1 MAPTVFGLEE
11 HFIGRAVV
19 DSSHDA
25 MFLDSVMENLADLGE
40 RRLKDM
46 DRGNMRVQVVSHI
59 PDVQPPAVCRAVND
73 QLFDAIQKSGGRLR
87 GFAFLPMATPESIP
101 DELERCVKSLGFL
114 GALIPNHAHGR
125 YYDSTEYRTMFKK
138 AQELDVPIYL
148 HPTVAD
154 DLQRYAG
161 NYDRVAQDVIAGPG
175 FCWHT
180 DVATHMLRLYASGL
194 FDAYPR
200 VKLILG
206 HNGESLPFMLERV
219 DRMFSRRWGSEKR
232 GLRSFM
238 SVWNENVWITTSG
251 MYHLGP
257 LQCCLAMC
265 KPDRV
270 LYSECSPFSDQAK
283 RPFR

>member
-1 MAPTVFGLEE
+1 MAPSVLGLEE
-11 HFIGRAVV
+11 HFIGQAVLE
-19 DSSHDA
+19 SSHDA
-25 MFLDSVMENLADLGE
+25 MFLDSVMENLSDLGE
-40 RRLKDM
+40 KRLQDM
-46 DRGNMRVQVVSHI
+46 DRGNMHIQVVSHI

-73 QLFDAIQKSGGRLR
+73 QLSDAIQNSGGRFR
-87 GFAFLPMATPESIP
+87 GFAFLPMATPDAIA

-114 GALIPNHAHGR
+114 GALIPSHANGR
-125 YYDSTEYRTMFKK
+125 YYDEAAYRAMFEK
-138 AQELDVPIYL
+138 AQQLDVPIYL

-175 FCWHT
+175 LCWHT
-180 DVATHMLRLYASGL
+180 DVAVHILRLYASGL

-200 VKLILG
+200 LKLILG

-219 DRMFSRRWGSEKR
+219 DRMFSRRWVSKERGS
-232 GLRSFM
+232 RSFM
-238 SVWNENVWITTSG
+238 SVWNENIWITTSG

-257 LQCCLAMC
+257 LKCCLEMC

-270 LYSECSPFSDQAK
+270 LYSRYPHSPFKQRAT
-283 RPFR
+283 R